1 MLQPSGFNISGDMEK
16 WVESG
21 LLEMRLPARDD
32 DDRLEVMLADYRVW
46 ANLHQRGQRAY
57 LNPLMDEVPF
67 FNDTSVSQIVKA
79 IKENLQDGVFRNCSD
94 PLFSAKAFLLIAQEF
109 DRQQWEVNQ
118 GIKSFEK
125 KEHDLMKNLKGK
137 NDDGD
142 ARPLSDATLWADN
155 AMSYMVE
162 ERLRAWARLFF
173 NNISLDDQEITA
185 LFITSS
191 RLTSEYL
198 LEKFPDAERIFE
210 FDSLPISNLKSD
222 KIEGWHKYLI
232 DTLDN
237 LAKSRWSSSSNVVI
251 QGPDQ
256 KGCGEKMALSLDII
270 PETSPIDF
278 VSSLFP
284 SDPTGMVKNR
294 IEPEFNHTILG
305 HLAL

>member
-32 DDRLEVMLADYRVW
+32 DDRLEAMLADYRVW

-67 FNDTSVSQIVKA
+67 FNATSVSQIVKT
-79 IKENLQDGVFRNCSD
+79 IKENLQDRVFRNCPD
-94 PLFSAKAFLLIAQEF
+94 LLFSAKVFLLIAQEF

-118 GIKSFEK
+118 GVKSVEK
-125 KEHDLMKNLKGK
+125 KEHDLMKNLKGE
-137 NDDGD
+137 NGDGD
-142 ARPLSDATLWADN
+142 VRPLSDATLWADN

-162 ERLRAWARLFF
+162 ERLRAWACLFF

-198 LEKFPDAERIFE
+198 LEKFPDSARIFE
-210 FDSLPISNLKSD
+210 FDSLQIGNLKSD
-222 KIEGWHKYLI
+222 KIEGWHKHLI

-256 KGCGEKMALSLDII
+256 KGCDEKMALSLDII

-284 SDPTGMVKNR
+284 SNLNGMAENS
-294 IEPEFNHTILG
+294 IEPEFKHTILG